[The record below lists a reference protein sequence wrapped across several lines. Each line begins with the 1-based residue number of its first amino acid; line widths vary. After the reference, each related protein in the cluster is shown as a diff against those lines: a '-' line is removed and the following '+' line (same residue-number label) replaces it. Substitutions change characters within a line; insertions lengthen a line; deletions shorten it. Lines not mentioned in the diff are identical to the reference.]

1 MPDKLTDSEIVSNNP
16 MDFVECALAIE
27 TLAYHN
33 KGFLYYQD
41 NKRISEQI
49 QALLK
54 EAIKRS
60 EVIPNARK
68 RNC

>member
-1 MPDKLTDSEIVSNNP
+1 MPDKKLTDSEIVSNNP
-16 MDFVECALAIE
+16 MDYVECALAIE

-49 QALLK
+49 QVLLK

-60 EVIPNARK
+60 EGMPNER
-68 RNC
+68 